1 MNFINDKIA
10 INRLRKK
17 FKKYIQDFFDDEIID
32 ENDIVNDT
40 IEVLLNNIKYDDLLD
55 RVMDVESKNKKQN
68 LQEFVKKEVEVLFE
82 PCSDREYYSLK
93 FTNHWNL
100 DCQNII
106 KKYRFNS
113 SPGFFQG
120 VSFVNFDDKITIGIK
135 FYDIGYERTYYYGE
149 LRIGKDIGEI
159 TLIPEDYERKKSLAF
174 IYFALCCRI
183 IECKMN
189 DKIKNYWKNFPV
201 ELF

>member
-1 MNFINDKIA
+1 MNFINDKIV

-17 FKKYIQDFFDDEIID
+17 FKKYIQDFFDNEIID

-40 IEVLLNNIKYDDLLD
+40 IEVLLNNIEYDDLLD
-55 RVMDVESKNKKQN
+55 RVTDMKDSCKKYN
-68 LQEFVKKEVEVLFE
+68 LQEFIKKEVEVLFE
-82 PCSDREYYSLK
+82 PCMDREYYDLK

-100 DCQNII
+100 DCDDIN
-106 KKYRFNS
+106 KKRCFNS
-113 SPGFFQG
+113 SPGFIRG
-120 VSFVNFDDKITIGIK
+120 VSFTDYDNKIIIGIN
-135 FYDIGYERTYYYGE
+135 FYDCSTYYYGE
-149 LRIGKDIGEI
+149 LRMGKDIGEI

-189 DKIKNYWKNFPV
+189 DKIKNYWKKFPV
-201 ELF
+201 ELL